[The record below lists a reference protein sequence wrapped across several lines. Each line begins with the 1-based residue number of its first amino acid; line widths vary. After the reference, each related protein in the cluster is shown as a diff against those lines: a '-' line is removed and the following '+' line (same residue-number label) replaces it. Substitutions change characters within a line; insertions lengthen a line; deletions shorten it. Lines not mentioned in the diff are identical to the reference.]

1 MSKPGRL
8 VRTNFEQVQAIL
20 HADWDPIGCGVPLDE
35 YDSFAWPV
43 VKLLHSSA
51 PREEIERYLRGAA
64 ALIMSPVPEARLQI
78 VMDRLMA
85 VRTGDL

>member
-8 VRTNFEQVQAIL
+8 VHTSFEQVQAIL

-43 VKLLHSSA
+43 VKLLQASA

-64 ALIMSPVPEARLQI
+64 ALMMSPVPEARLQI

-85 VRTGDL
+85 VGTGDL

>member
-43 VKLLHSSA
+43 LKLLQASA

-64 ALIMSPVPEARLQI
+64 ALMMSPVPEARLRI
-78 VMDRLMA
+78 VMDMLMA
-85 VRTGDL
+85 VRTGDP

>member
-8 VRTNFEQVQAIL
+8 VHTSFEQVQAIL
-20 HADWDPIGCGVPLDE
+20 HADWDPIGWGVPLDE

-43 VKLLHSSA
+43 VKLLQASA
-51 PREEIERYLRGAA
+51 PREKIERYLRGAA

>member
-8 VRTNFEQVQAIL
+8 VHTSFEQVQAIL

-35 YDSFAWPV
+35 YDSFVWPV
-43 VKLLHSSA
+43 VKLLQASA

-64 ALIMSPVPEARLQI
+64 ALMMSPVPEARLQI

-85 VRTGDL
+85 VGTGDL